1 MSASR
6 LTLAAALAA
15 STAIAAPAFA
25 GSLDNTL
32 SEPEPA
38 APVAVVAPAPLYDWT
53 GPSIGA
59 QLGFGDI
66 ETENAGG
73 VEGDGGLYGLRAY
86 YDYDFGNY
94 VVGGGIQY
102 DESDIDIDG
111 AATLDKVFRAGLR
124 AGVDLNRTFLYGT
137 GGYAK
142 AFTEDDAVSLG
153 DSNGYFVGLGAEH
166 FLTEKVT
173 VGGEFLYHQ
182 FDDFDISD
190 VEANATTANVS
201 VNYRF

>member
-1 MSASR
+1 MSASK
-6 LTLAAALAA
+6 LSFAAALAA
-15 STAIAAPAFA
+15 TTAIAAPAFA

-32 SEPEPA
+32 SEAEPA
-38 APVAVVAPAPLYDWT
+38 APVVVTAPAPVYDWT

-59 QLGFGDI
+59 QVGFGDI
-66 ETENAGG
+66 ETDNAGG

-94 VVGGGIQY
+94 VVGGGLQY
-102 DESDIDIDG
+102 DEADIDVDG

-124 AGVDLNRTFLYGT
+124 AGVDLDRTFLYGT

-142 AFTEDDAVSLG
+142 AFTEEDAVDLG

-166 FLTEKVT
+166 FVTEKVT
-173 VGGEFLYHQ
+173 IGGEVLYHE
-182 FDDFDISD
+182 FDDFEIDD
-190 VEANATTANVS
+190 VEASATTATIS

>member
-32 SEPEPA
+32 NEPEPV
-38 APVAVVAPAPLYDWT
+38 APVAVAAPAPLYDWT
-53 GPSIGA
+53 GPSVGA

-66 ETENAGG
+66 ETEDAGG
-73 VEGDGGLYGLRAY
+73 AEGDGGLYGLRAY

-173 VGGEFLYHQ
+173 VGGEILYHQ